1 MAPTEPSSD
10 TLTLT
15 WQVLAPIAGL
25 VKRSDASDEKAAARK
40 APYSGIKLA
49 ARSPPS
55 VLSKCRRCTATAGS
69 PGAACA
75 ISYMRLYRRS
85 CQGRCHVARVEGK
98 GDKVDGVIKEGEPLL
113 KNLGKAHRSCTEER
127 QAFKA

>member
-55 VLSKCRRCTATAGS
+55 VLSKCRITPRGAKLAAAAAAG
-69 PGAACA
+69 
-75 ISYMRLYRRS
+75 
-85 CQGRCHVARVEGK
+85 ARMV
-98 GDKVDGVIKEGEPLL
+98 P
-113 KNLGKAHRSCTEER
+113 
-127 QAFKA
+127 